1 MVVESNNY
9 ESLFSAVGPGAF
21 SNVEYDDRGYV
32 LLRTAEV
39 KTTDLSGAVRLYFNA
54 QREQVLTG
62 RRFDLS
68 SSSLVLMR
76 PGVFYR
82 VQSTLEI
89 VNPIPEGV
97 SAVPVL
103 HPDIADVM
111 SITSAPLMAGYT
123 GPVYFTVQPY
133 RKIEAEKMTSFA
145 GLLFQ
150 QDPTTEWVLSVVGEV
165 TAPATPNRPKS
176 SKKSEKTGD

>member
-1 MVVESNNY
+1 MVAESKNY
-9 ESLFSAVGPGAF
+9 ESLISANGPGSF
-21 SNVEYDDRGYV
+21 SNIEYDDRGYV

-54 QREQVLTG
+54 QRDQVLTG

-68 SSSLVLMR
+68 SSGLVLMR

-82 VQSTLEI
+82 IQSTLEI
-89 VNPIPEGV
+89 VEPIPAGV
-97 SAVPVL
+97 YAQPVL

-111 SITSAPLMAGYT
+111 TITSSPLTAGYT

-145 GLLFQ
+145 GLLFHEE
-150 QDPTTEWVLSVVGEV
+150 PTAEWVLSTVGSV
-165 TAPATPNRPKS
+165 ATTAGPNRPKTV
-176 SKKSEKTGD
+176 KKSE